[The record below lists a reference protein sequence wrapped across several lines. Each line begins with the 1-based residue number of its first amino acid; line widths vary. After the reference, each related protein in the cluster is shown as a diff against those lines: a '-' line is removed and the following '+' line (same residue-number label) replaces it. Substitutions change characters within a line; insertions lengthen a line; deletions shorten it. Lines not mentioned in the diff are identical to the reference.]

1 MVEEL
6 EEMEDSYDDV
16 AAAVTYT
23 NISSQVFELLHYEIM
38 FTLEE
43 RRHGAV
49 VIHFLIC
56 LYAFAALAILC
67 DDYFCAS
74 LNKICKR

>member
-1 MVEEL
+1 MIEEL
-6 EEMEDSYDDV
+6 EMDDSYEP
-16 AAAVTYT
+16 VTYT

-43 RRHGAV
+43 RRRGAV
-49 VIHFLIC
+49 IIHILIC

>member
-1 MVEEL
+1 MIEEL
-6 EEMEDSYDDV
+6 EELDDSYDEQT
-16 AAAVTYT
+16 AVTYS

-49 VIHFLIC
+49 IIHFLIC

>member
-1 MVEEL
+1 MIEEL
-6 EEMEDSYDDV
+6 EEMDDSYDERG
-16 AAAVTYT
+16 AVTYS

-49 VIHFLIC
+49 IIHFLIC
-56 LYAFAALAILC
+56 LYTFAALTILC

>member
-1 MVEEL
+1 MIEEL
-6 EEMEDSYDDV
+6 EDNFDD
-16 AAAVTYT
+16 AVTYT

-49 VIHFLIC
+49 IIHFFIC

>member
-1 MVEEL
+1 MVTIMQEPDMVENH
-6 EEMEDSYDDV
+6 V
-16 AAAVTYT
+16 PAARYE
-23 NISSQVFELLHYEIM
+23 NISSQVLELLHYEIM
-38 FTLEE
+38 FTLEQ
-43 RRHGAV
+43 RRQGAV

-56 LYAFAALAILC
+56 LYAFASLAILC